1 MNITQDKTPSAYE
14 FPLLIKHLLK
24 APIAYNP
31 DQEIV
36 YKGETRYT
44 YSQLHERI
52 ARLAAALIK
61 LGVKK
66 GDTVAVM
73 DWDSNRY
80 LECYFAI
87 PMIGAVL
94 HTINVRLSP
103 EQIIYTIS
111 HAEDTVILVHADFLP
126 ILESVKGRLETV
138 KSFVLLREDDSPVT
152 SSFTFAGDYEGLL
165 ATVEPLEEFPE
176 FDENTRATTF
186 YTTGTTGLPKAVYFS
201 HRQITLHAVTN
212 AASLSSIH
220 GGPNFHSEDVYMPI
234 TPMFHVHAWG
244 IPFIATFL
252 GVKQVY
258 PGKYVPA
265 LLNSLIESEKVT
277 FSHCVPTI
285 LAMLLKD
292 PSGQT
297 THFEGWKVI
306 IGGAA
311 LPKALASLAM
321 DRGIDIFAG
330 YGMSETAP
338 VISITRI
345 STEETKLGRDEQ
357 IARRVRTGS
366 PAGLVYARVI
376 DSTGKE
382 VAKDDKTGGEI
393 TLRAPWLTQG
403 YYKDSTN
410 SEKLWAGGWL
420 HSQDVATVDSTG
432 SLRITDRLKDIIKVG
447 GEWLSSLEI
456 EDIVASHPSVAET
469 AVIGS
474 YDEKW
479 GEIPLAC
486 VVLKKGEDISAHRI
500 VEHVKSYIDRG
511 LLPREGIL
519 LKVVFIDELDKT
531 SVGKAN
537 KLTLKEKYS
546 TKP

>member
-1 MNITQDKTPSAYE
+1 MNSFTQKTPSAYE
-14 FPLLIKHLLK
+14 FPLLIKHLLF
-24 APIAYNP
+24 APISYDP

-36 YKGETRYT
+36 YKGSIRYT
-44 YSQLHERI
+44 YREFRERVS
-52 ARLAAALIK
+52 RLAAALIK

-103 EQIIYTIS
+103 EQMIYTIS
-111 HAEDTVILVHADFLP
+111 HAEDSVILVHADFLP
-126 ILESVKGRLETV
+126 ILESVKGRLDAIR
-138 KSFVLLREDDSPVT
+138 SFVLLAEDDTPVT
-152 SSFTFAGDYEGLL
+152 SSFSFSGEYESLV
-165 ATVEPLEEFPE
+165 ADAVPLEEFPE
-176 FDENTRATTF
+176 FDEHTRATTF

-212 AASLSSIH
+212 AASLASIH

-258 PGKYVPA
+258 PGRYVPP
-265 LLNSLIESEKVT
+265 LLNSLIESEGVT

-285 LAMLLKD
+285 LSMLLKD
-292 PSGQT
+292 PGSQSID
-297 THFEGWKVI
+297 FSNWKVI

-311 LPKALASLAM
+311 LPKALANLAM
-321 DRGIDIFAG
+321 DRGINIFAG

-338 VISITRI
+338 VISLTRI
-345 STEETKLGRDEQ
+345 STDETKLDRDAQ

-366 PAGLVYARVI
+366 PAGLVYARVV
-376 DSTGKE
+376 DSKGDE
-382 VAKDDKTGGEI
+382 VPHDDKSAGEI
-393 TLRAPWLTQG
+393 LLRAPWLTQG
-403 YYKDSTN
+403 YYKDSSN
-410 SEKLWAGGWL
+410 SEKLWAGGWM
-420 HSQDVATVDSTG
+420 HSQDVSTIDSSG
-432 SLRITDRLKDIIKVG
+432 SLRITDRLKDVIKVG

-456 EDIVASHPSVAET
+456 EDIVATHPAVSET
-469 AVIGS
+469 AVVGS

-479 GEIPLAC
+479 GEVPLAC
-486 VVLKKGEDISAHRI
+486 VVLKAGEDLSAHKV

-511 LLPREGIL
+511 LLPREAIL
-519 LKVVFIDELDKT
+519 LKVRFIDEIDKT

-537 KLTLKEKYS
+537 KLTLREKYS
-546 TKP
+546 EKM